1 MDEVDAFLASDED
14 VDAFLSDDADPLL
27 DPKPRYDDFIGP
39 DIGTE
44 EIGRVRGTVAQ
55 RAMNALA
62 KMKAGS
68 KLEPDEAD
76 AVRQMLGENAKT
88 PAERL
93 RTAER
98 EGRTPL
104 PKAQAMA
111 LGNTLTAGM
120 GQRVGELL
128 KPVGDAFGDA
138 IGIGHDKRSIA
149 EQTRKGATDH
159 PGTTAAYGFLG
170 RVGAG
175 AMAGN
180 TYTGQAVSGA
190 AQGYNDAGPG
200 VLDKIV
206 GTGAGALAG
215 VVGKGIGDYAPAE
228 LHRLAQKAK
237 GGAGKGMESLARL
250 LGFNGPK
257 LSSQADD
264 GAALAHQMTDFV
276 PPDSPDVQL
285 GRQMEDELRRMAN
298 SPRTAEE
305 YTAGRTLPEAF
316 DDIARDVNAVGK
328 GNVRPGDWQPVPK
341 EKVDME
347 ALERLT
353 RRQNLDD
360 YYRHKAEMDELN
372 AEIAKK
378 AEMADTVANKQHR
391 ISSGNPVAPDA
402 ATKAARPGAADPATQ
417 VMSPDDV
424 GQLKQRALM
433 DNIAKVQDIQPYD
446 SGLPIENWS
455 AAPRKQKNAFDVI
468 AQADNLGAPPAQP
481 AAPVSTIDPRRQ
493 KIIDAQMAH
502 PEALA
507 AFDVPDAVAQEAR
520 AQSRAPNPVRFK
532 NKQEAWNKLRDTAG
546 IDGGDTSAAD
556 AAYERFLRGEG
567 PKPPPFE
574 GGHLD
579 RINQLLNLEGDK
591 RVSGA
596 REAFDRLTKG
606 RRSFDDINTAIRELK
621 DVPGFEGLRIPDD
634 AQEAMINKGAAAAD
648 ASFDFG
654 ANVDPRK
661 GERGFDGLGALA
673 GYYGIK
679 KGVDTAKAAA
689 PMVGQLGQSMQ
700 QSARQSLSP
709 DAMARRAVSD
719 PAIILQ
725 LVREGGVLGAAAQSM
740 LAALQ
745 AGDQAGLKARAALLG
760 TMPEFRQKFAQG
772 TAGQG
777 PAMSAAS
784 GF

>member
-14 VDAFLSDDADPLL
+14 VDAFLADDVDPNLG
-27 DPKPRYDDFIGP
+27 PYGTIGP
-39 DIGTE
+39 QISP
-44 EIGRVRGTVAQ
+44 AALQ
-55 RAMNALA
+55 RAQNFSVSERALLA
-62 KMKAGS
+62 LQKMQKGQR
-68 KLEPDEAD
+68 PEAD
-76 AVRQMLGENAKT
+76 EIDALDQAMRQNKMST
-88 PAERL
+88 SERL
-93 RTAER
+93 REEEAR
-98 EGRTPL
+98 SRP
-104 PKAQAMA
+104 PVMKAQAMA
-111 LGNTLTAGM
+111 LGNALTAGM
-120 GQRVGELL
+120 GQRAGEML

-138 IGIGHDKRSIA
+138 IGVGHDPKSIA
-149 EQTRKGATDH
+149 QQSVEGKR
-159 PGTTAAYGFLG
+159 AYPKMSSKYDLLG

-180 TYTGQAVSGA
+180 TYTGQAISGA

-215 VVGKGIGDYAPAE
+215 VVGKGLGDYAPGE
-228 LHRLAQKAK
+228 LYRLAQKAK

-264 GAALAHQMTDFV
+264 GAALAHEMTDFV

-341 EKVDME
+341 EKADLE
-347 ALERLT
+347 ALERLA
-353 RRQNLDD
+353 RQGRVDD
-360 YYRHKAEMDELN
+360 YYRRKAEMDAVN
-372 AEIAKK
+372 SEI
-378 AEMADTVANKQHR
+378 ADTVANKQHV
-391 ISSGNPVAPDA
+391 IKSGNPVAADA
-402 ATKAARPGAADPATQ
+402 PTNAKPGAVGGEATA

-433 DNIAKVQDIQPYD
+433 DNIAKAQEIQPYD

-455 AAPRKQKNAFDVI
+455 AAPRKPKNAIDVI
-468 AQADNLGAPPAQP
+468 AQADNLGAPPSPP
-481 AAPVSTIDPRRQ
+481 AAPATPIDPRRQ
-493 KIIDAQMAH
+493 KIIDAQMAN

-507 AFDVPDAVAQEAR
+507 AF
-520 AQSRAPNPVRFK
+520 
-532 NKQEAWNKLRDTAG
+532 G
-546 IDGGDTSAAD
+546 
-556 AAYERFLRGEG
+556 
-567 PKPPPFE
+567 
-574 GGHLD
+574 
-579 RINQLLNLEGDK
+579 
-591 RVSGA
+591 
-596 REAFDRLTKG
+596 
-606 RRSFDDINTAIRELK
+606 
-621 DVPGFEGLRIPDD
+621 
-634 AQEAMINKGAAAAD
+634 
-648 ASFDFG
+648 
-654 ANVDPRK
+654 VDPRK
-661 GERGFDGLGALA
+661 GERGFDGFGALA

-745 AGDQAGLKARAALLG
+745 SGDQAGLKARAALLG

-784 GF
+784 GY